1 MKKPEII
8 LNVFSSLDGRI
19 TTAPDRNVT
28 EWTAAG
34 IDGDAH
40 EVTNQ
45 LYDELE
51 CDGLISGSETLMVYG
66 KHWIELTQPLY
77 EPKNSKAYI
86 VFDGQGRIN
95 WYQTEGLVV
104 VTKENV
110 ADKYIQQLENKGIT
124 YIKAGNGQHVDIKLA
139 LQILYNMGFRKLGLS
154 GGGTF
159 NGAFLRQ
166 GLIDEISL
174 VIAPLAIGGK
184 HTPTLF
190 DCDDLQR
197 LDDITKLELQNIKPI
212 GKGSVWLHYKVR

>member
-86 VFDGQGRIN
+86 VDRV
-95 WYQTEGLVV
+95 E
-104 VTKENV
+104 
-110 ADKYIQQLENKGIT
+110 
-124 YIKAGNGQHVDIKLA
+124 
-139 LQILYNMGFRKLGLS
+139 
-154 GGGTF
+154 
-159 NGAFLRQ
+159 
-166 GLIDEISL
+166 LI
-174 VIAPLAIGGK
+174 G
-184 HTPTLF
+184 
-190 DCDDLQR
+190 
-197 LDDITKLELQNIKPI
+197 IKPR
-212 GKGSVWLHYKVR
+212 V